1 MALLDDCKTAL
12 RITTNAYD
20 SEISSL
26 IDSAKLDLGI
36 AGVETATV
44 DALVETAI
52 KTYVRVNFPHA
63 RKDADVM
70 TKLQERY
77 NEQKAQLMNASGY
90 TDWGVSNE

>member
-26 IDSAKLDLGI
+26 IESAKLDLGI

-44 DALVETAI
+44 DSLIETAV
-52 KTYVRVNFPHA
+52 KTYVKVHFGDSKN
-63 RKDADVM
+63 AD
-70 TKLQERY
+70 KLKQKY
-77 NEQKAQLMNASGY
+77 DEQKAQLMNATGY
-90 TDWGVSNE
+90 TEWGVDNE